1 MTSTTIRRSVCRRG
15 LWLGLLAIALFAATQ
30 IAFQGPL
37 HAAVQERRVAL
48 VIGNAAYPVAPLRNP
63 VNDARALGQQLR
75 DLGFEVTQR
84 ENLTFR
90 EMLDAMQAF
99 ALSSRHGDVRLFFYA
114 GHGVQMKG
122 RNFLVPVDSGFGGDL
137 PESLRYRS
145 VDVGEFIQKLDQ
157 NHSGVNIVILDACRN
172 APVAAAT
179 GAGGVRTRGLALG
192 SGLAPMVAPS
202 GTLIAF
208 STSPNASAMDG
219 ASNANSPFTR
229 HLLANIGTP
238 GLAVEPLFKR
248 VRLGVSQET
257 GQSQI
262 PWETSSLMGD
272 FCFRPGPNNRCGG

>member
-1 MTSTTIRRSVCRRG
+1 MRAMTERMDRYVKTVFA
-15 LWLGLLAIALFAATQ
+15 GLLGIAVFAAAQ
-30 IAFQGPL
+30 AILQRPA
-37 HAAVQERRVAL
+37 HAAIQERRLAL

-75 DLGFEVTQR
+75 DLGFEVTQK

-90 EMLDAMQAF
+90 EMLEAMQTF
-99 ALSSRHGDVRLFFYA
+99 ALSSRGGDVRLFFYA

-122 RNFLVPVDSGFGGDL
+122 HNFLVPVDSGFGGDQA
-137 PESLRYRS
+137 ESLRYRS

-172 APVAAAT
+172 APVAVA
-179 GAGGVRTRGLALG
+179 AGGVRTRGLGFG

-208 STSPNASAMDG
+208 STSPNASALDG
-219 ASNANSPFTR
+219 SSASNSPFTR
-229 HLLANIGTP
+229 HLLANIATP

-257 GQSQI
+257 GQNQI